1 MGAIAQGVGG
11 LSRAL
16 VMGSHYVPNS
26 ALIRRARRETE
37 CGGIGGSSS
46 IGGSVAA
53 PPCWWGVARR
63 RNCVGESFVAVD
75 WVAVRLVEDMVA
87 LHTRTLFGVGLV
99 IFRGLDFNAVRPYR
113 VRAEHACPWQQRDR
127 CRPCRAFRDLRL
139 GL

>member
-1 MGAIAQGVGG
+1 M
-11 LSRAL
+11 RARVLL
-16 VMGSHYVPNS
+16 VVVVVVV
-26 ALIRRARRETE
+26 ALGRARRETE

-53 PPCWWGVARR
+53 PPCWWGWRGEET
-63 RNCVGESFVAVD
+63 VGESFVAVD

-113 VRAEHACPWQQRDR
+113 P
-127 CRPCRAFRDLRL
+127 L
-139 GL
+139 GQDPYPTT